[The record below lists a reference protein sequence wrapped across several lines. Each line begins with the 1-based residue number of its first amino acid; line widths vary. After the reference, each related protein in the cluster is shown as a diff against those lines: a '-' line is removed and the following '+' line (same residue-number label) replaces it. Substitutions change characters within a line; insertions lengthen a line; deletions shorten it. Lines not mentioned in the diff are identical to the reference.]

1 MASDRSLDL
10 SDTLSFLYSFWPD
23 LFKGLVATAFPA
35 LVMVA
40 VVRYIPKENRG
51 KAFGLIG
58 SLVAMG
64 EGVGPAIGGMIAH
77 YIHWSYLSL
86 FRQQQLSPFHS

>member
-1 MASDRSLDL
+1 
-10 SDTLSFLYSFWPD
+10 
-23 LFKGLVATAFPA
+23 
-35 LVMVA
+35 MVA

-64 EGVGPAIGGMIAH
+64 EGAD
-77 YIHWSYLSL
+77 
-86 FRQQQLSPFHS
+86 QLLAE